1 MGRILEDLK
10 NGELMT
16 MYTFFVKKLKL
27 GPYIALER
35 PSFAW

>member
-16 MYTFFVKKLKL
+16 MYFFVKIEVNVLYVNF
-27 GPYIALER
+27 GEYA
-35 PSFAW
+35 FAW